1 MSLSKKDLEKYREN
15 LEIMKKDIS
24 KSISGAVKEVKTPDE
39 NGGYS
44 QHQADHGTD
53 DFERSV
59 NLELTNKEFEILRQI
74 DKALVRIQENTYGT
88 CEVSGKDIPK
98 KRLDVIPYATM
109 TVESQEM
116 VEKGQF

>member
-1 MSLSKKDLEKYREN
+1 MSLSKKDLEKYKKN
-15 LEIMKKDIS
+15 LEVMKEDIS
-24 KSISGAVKEVKTPDE
+24 RAISGVVKEVKTPDG

-59 NLELTNKEFEILRQI
+59 NLELTNNEFEILKQI
-74 DKALVRIQENTYGT
+74 DKALVRIQEKTYGT
-88 CEVSGKDIPK
+88 CEISGKEIPK

-116 VEKGQF
+116 IEKGQF